1 LYFLRVSAVSA
12 GKLYFAS
19 NISKYTMS
27 FQDKVVWITGASSG
41 IGESLAYAFAKQKAK
56 LVLSSRRPDELA
68 RVKDGCNLPTADVLI
83 LPMDVSAHDQMDAL
97 TQQVIAKFGRIDILV
112 NNAGLSH
119 WSKIKDTQLGVIK
132 KIMDTNFMGG
142 VALTKAVLPSMIEK
156 KQGQIVVISS
166 ILGKI
171 VTPRQ
176 GAYNASKH
184 AIMGFFDT
192 LRAEVADNGIGVL
205 IVCPGFV
212 RTNVAKNSLNK
223 QGEPINKDNPL
234 IAGGLSPDYVAEQI
248 LSAIEKKK
256 DEIVLAKGREK
267 MALLLKRFA
276 PALFS
281 KMMKKT
287 KLM

>member
-1 LYFLRVSAVSA
+1 
-12 GKLYFAS
+12 
-19 NISKYTMS
+19 MS
-27 FQDKVVWITGASSG
+27 FRDKVVWITGASSG
-41 IGESLAYAFAKQKAK
+41 IGEALAYAFAQQKAK
-56 LVLSSRRPDELA
+56 LVLSSRRPEELE
-68 RVKDGCNLPTADVLI
+68 RVKAACNIPEENVMVLT
-83 LPMDVSAHDQMDAL
+83 MDVSAHEQMEML
-97 TQQVIAKFGRIDILV
+97 TQQVITRFGRIDILI

-119 WSKIKDTQLGVIK
+119 WSKIKDTQFSVIK

-142 VALTKAVLPSMIEK
+142 VALTKAVLPGMIEK

-171 VTPRQ
+171 VTPKQ

-184 AIMGFFDT
+184 AIQGFFDT
-192 LRAEVADNGIGVL
+192 LRAEIAGDGIDVL

-223 QGEPINKDNPL
+223 EGVAINKDNPL

-248 LSAIEKKK
+248 LSAIENKKE
-256 DEIVLAKGREK
+256 EIVLAGTREK
-267 MALLLKRFA
+267 MALLMKRFA
-276 PALFS
+276 PGLFS
-281 KMMKKT
+281 KMMRKN